1 MKELEGIRI
10 PIMALRGISVFP
22 KLIFSFDVGREKSI
36 RALDEAM
43 SGDQHMILLMQKD
56 VIVDEPAPEDLYDVG
71 VLVHVRQVLKMPGEI
86 IRILVEGLERVWV
99 EEFTQESPYL
109 EGKCVLLQEER
120 YRNSHAKVDRK
131 SVV

>member
-86 IRILVEGLERVWV
+86 IRIGSFPFSITRAWTGDVWV
-99 EEFTQESPYL
+99 RIRIS
-109 EGKCVLLQEER
+109 
-120 YRNSHAKVDRK
+120 
-131 SVV
+131 SVI